1 MVSSRKGATIPGKPA
16 GSNSFELQAKADEW
30 IDVTPTE
37 EVLRAELVRLQDAF
51 EKCTTQLDSSRL
63 ENDLLKDRSEALEH
77 ETKDLRSILERTNNN
92 LVATQE
98 ELSSARKT
106 AKEERL
112 SLEAS
117 IKGAT
122 EKQLRAEQDSRAL
135 EKQLS
140 DAHKQRMSDA
150 SAQKAVKERLEREL
164 KSSKGETKTHKDAA
178 IRFAEDLR
186 IVRENHRQTKKDL
199 EETNKTLL
207 VEKGLHSDAKT
218 TLGTVATL
226 AENLKFENSKLKLS
240 LAKEQSSR
248 SEAESKF
255 NLLAKQMAELKTAHD
270 QQENSLK
277 LELEQRL
284 KDLGGSNLSLEKLQI
299 ELKDAEKE
307 IREYAVESASI
318 KAHLAAME
326 QGRHELL
333 ERQSELEESLEE
345 ALDDLTIQTEECASA
360 KDLLEKAILERDTLR
375 NQRSAYL
382 QSSEREA
389 ELEAKLLEQKEI
401 FEKRLKDIHSILG
414 LKFTT
419 AFKSEVRTIRK
430 NAIKQMPRSLKV
442 PLLQE
447 QKFHQRHHLQQQHVK
462 SS

>member
-1 MVSSRKGATIPGKPA
+1 MVSSSKNT

-37 EVLRAELVRLQDAF
+37 EVLRAELARLQEAF
-51 EKCTTQLDSSRL
+51 EKCTTHLDSSRL
-63 ENDLLKDRSEALEH
+63 ENDFLKDRSEALEH
-77 ETKDLRSILERTNNN
+77 ETKDLKSILERTNTN
-92 LVATQE
+92 LVGTQQD
-98 ELSSARKT
+98 LTSARKAAT
-106 AKEERL
+106 EERL

-117 IKGAT
+117 LQDIT
-122 EKQLRAEQDSRAL
+122 EKQLRAEQDSKAL
-135 EKQLS
+135 EKELS
-140 DAHKQRMSDA
+140 DAQKQRLSDV
-150 SAQKAVKERLEREL
+150 SAQKAVQERLEREL

-186 IVRENHRQTKKDL
+186 IVRENQRQTKKDL
-199 EETNKTLL
+199 EASKKALF
-207 VEKGLHSDAKT
+207 VEKDLHSKAKT

-248 SEAESKF
+248 SEAESK
-255 NLLAKQMAELKTAHD
+255 NILLAKQMADLKAAHD
-270 QQENSLK
+270 QKEKSLK

-284 KDLGGSNLSLEKLQI
+284 EDLGGSNQSLENLQI
-299 ELKDAEKE
+299 ELKGAEKE

-333 ERQSELEESLEE
+333 EHQSELEESLEE

-360 KDLLEKAILERDTLR
+360 KNLLEKAILERDTLR

-389 ELEAKLLEQKEI
+389 ELEAKLLEQRNA

-419 AFKSEVRTIRK
+419 AFQAEVRTIRK
-430 NAIKQMPRSLKV
+430 TAIKQMPKSLKV

-447 QKFHQRHHLQQQHVK
+447 QKFHQRQQHVK